1 VPSSVWRDIALDFV
15 EGFPK
20 VGGKSVI
27 LTVVDRFSKY
37 AHFIALGHPYSVTTV
52 AKAFFNSIVCFHGVP
67 ASMVSDREPV
77 FTSTLLEGAVPPHQ
91 HSTLHQ
97 LGFSPTDRRPI

>member
-37 AHFIALGHPYSVTTV
+37 THFIALGHPYSVTTV
-52 AKAFFNSIVCFHGVP
+52 AKAFFNSIVCLHGVP

-77 FTSTLLEGAVPPHQ
+77 FTSMLLEGAVPPHQ

-97 LGFSPTDRRPI
+97 LGFSPIDRRPI